1 MPNCS
6 RSLTWVKFATI
17 KEGKTIGIRLKITI
31 DIVKKNT
38 IQEMGFGLIFCDFD
52 DSDGFSAEDSDACFS
67 CLFLNFLPK
76 LS

>member
-1 MPNCS
+1 M
-6 RSLTWVKFATI
+6 
-17 KEGKTIGIRLKITI
+17 KEGNTTGIRLKITK
-31 DIVKKNT
+31 DMKKNT
-38 IQEMGFGLIFCDFD
+38 IQEMVFGLIFCDFD